1 VRHLVYW
8 VGEKHEGQAATVNKG
23 FARAS
28 GDVLAWLNSDD
39 K

>member
-1 VRHLVYW
+1 MRHSDYW
-8 VGEKHEGQAATVNKG
+8 VGEKDEGQAVTINKG
-23 FARAS
+23 FARAT